1 MPRDTQLQSR
11 RNFLLSS
18 AAASLAGALPVS
30 LIAEPARPQATED
43 HDSDSA
49 IPTRDTVLKFY
60 PDGRRRGFAGNT
72 VICHLPQ
79 QSHTRDA
86 ITALGDAL
94 RKSPFIHKLGM
105 LPSES
110 YHMTV
115 FPGTNDQ
122 GRTAENWPS
131 DIPRDAP
138 IAECN
143 RIIGERMKSFDTECQ
158 LPIRVRVNGPHTF
171 GYGRACTLRL
181 SPADEVENHKLR
193 TLRDRLSEV
202 YRFRLK
208 DHANYAFHMTLAY
221 QVAPFTQKE
230 QRQYQAVLEHH
241 IPAIIA
247 TAPVLELGVPEFCTF
262 EDMFRF
268 EIKTLLQA

>member
-1 MPRDTQLQSR
+1 MPSEAQLQSR
-11 RNFLLSS
+11 RNFLLTSS
-18 AAASLAGALPVS
+18 AASLVGALPTS
-30 LIAEPARPQATED
+30 LLAELGTPQA
-43 HDSDSA
+43 SDDRDVDAA

-60 PDGRRRGFAGNT
+60 ADGRCRPFAGNT

-86 ITALGDAL
+86 MTALGDAL
-94 RKSPFIHKLGM
+94 RTSPYIHKLGM

-115 FPGTNDQ
+115 FPGANDQ
-122 GRTAENWPS
+122 GRTVENWPS

-138 IAECN
+138 IGECN
-143 RIIGERMKSFDTECQ
+143 RIIGERMKSFHTECP
-158 LPIRVRVNGPHTF
+158 LPIRVRVNGPHTV

-181 SPADEVENHKLR
+181 SPADDAENRKLR
-193 TLRDRLSEV
+193 TLRDRISDV

-208 DHANYAFHMTLAY
+208 DHATYAFHMTIAY
-221 QVAPFTQKE
+221 QIAPFTPQEQK
-230 QRQYQAVLEHH
+230 QYQSLLEHH
-241 IPAIIA
+241 VPKIVE

-262 EDMFRF
+262 EDMYRF
-268 EIKTLLQA
+268 EIKTLLQT

>member
-1 MPRDTQLQSR
+1 MIRETQLQSR
-11 RNFLLSS
+11 RNFLLNS
-18 AAASLAGALPVS
+18 AVISLASAIPAS
-30 LIAEPARPQATED
+30 LIAEPARPQVSED
-43 HDSDSA
+43 RDSDSA
-49 IPTRDTVLKFY
+49 IPTRDTVLKFN
-60 PDGRRRGFAGNT
+60 PDGRRRAFAGNT

-94 RKSPFIHKLGM
+94 RTSPFIHKLGM

-115 FPGTNDQ
+115 FPGANDK
-122 GRTAENWPS
+122 GRTVENWPS
-131 DIPRDAP
+131 DIALDAP
-138 IAECN
+138 IEECN
-143 RIIGERMKSFDTECQ
+143 RIIGERMKSFHTECQ
-158 LPIRVRVNGPHTF
+158 MPIRVTVNGPHTF

-181 SPADEVENHKLR
+181 SPADDAENHKLR
-193 TLRDRLSEV
+193 TLRDRLSDV

-208 DHANYAFHMTLAY
+208 DHATYAFHMTIAY
-221 QVAPFTQKE
+221 QVAPFTPQEQK
-230 QRQYQAVLEHH
+230 QYQALLESHV
-241 IPAIIA
+241 PEIIK

-268 EIKTLLQA
+268 EIKTLLQT

>member
-1 MPRDTQLQSR
+1 MPRETQLHSR
-11 RNFLLSS
+11 RHFMIKSS
-18 AAASLAGALPVS
+18 AASMAVALPASLLAE
-30 LIAEPARPQATED
+30 IAKPQASD
-43 HDSDSA
+43 DRDPDSA
-49 IPTRDTVLKFY
+49 IPTRDTLLKFY
-60 PDGRRRGFAGNT
+60 PDGRRQPFAGNT

-94 RKSPFIHKLGM
+94 RTSSFVQKLGM

-115 FPGTNDQ
+115 FPGANDQ
-122 GRTAENWPS
+122 GRTFENWPS
-131 DIPRDAP
+131 DIPHDAP

-143 RIIGERMKSFDTECQ
+143 RIIGERMKSFHTECQ
-158 LPIRVRVNGPHTF
+158 LPLRVSVNLEHTL

-181 SPADEVENHKLR
+181 SPANEMENKKLR
-193 TLRDRLSEV
+193 TLRDQLSET
-202 YRFRLK
+202 YKFRLK
-208 DHANYAFHMTLAY
+208 DHATYAFHMTLAY
-221 QVAPFTQKE
+221 QVAPFTQEE
-230 QRQYQAVLEHH
+230 QRQYQALLEHH

-268 EIKTLLQA
+268 EIKTLLQT